1 MPNVTPDQIKQLA
14 NRYEAAAKHLST
26 SVAPSGTDSDF
37 LQIIHRGG
45 WTTLIDVERA
55 AAVLEAFEHQ
65 AKAVAATHK
74 ALVEGARGALTKS
87 VSA

>member
-1 MPNVTPDQIKQLA
+1 LA
-14 NRYEAAAKHLST
+14 NRYEAASKHLKAAVS
-26 SVAPSGTDSDF
+26 SSSDSEF

-65 AKAVAATHK
+65 AQAVAATHK
-74 ALVEGARGALTKS
+74 ALVDGARGALNQ
-87 VSA
+87 SASA